1 MAGTLED
8 HRLAGDSP
16 VKVDRSTEARSVR
29 TRRALGL
36 LLMSAAVPG
45 SAQFVAGN
53 RAVGRLAMR
62 AWAAIWA
69 VALVVLLGLWLL
81 RGPTLAVLL
90 NGPVTSGLRVGAW
103 LAFAGWAILLL
114 DAWRLAR
121 PTRLLRPTRLT
132 LTASTLVLVI
142 AAGFATS
149 VAASAFTAANNVSE
163 VLRGGGDS
171 SQKDGRY
178 NILLLG
184 VDAAASRDGVRPDS
198 INVAS
203 IDARTGRTVVFGLP
217 RNLQGAPFP
226 ASSPLHEQYPDGFR
240 CEDAACMLN
249 GVYTLAEGNA
259 ELYPSGNA
267 GLMATRE
274 VVSETLGLD
283 INYYA
288 MVDMGGFQSLINAMG
303 GITLN
308 VGRDVAI
315 GGGGSAVSGYIE
327 AGEGV
332 HLDGYHALWFAR
344 SRHGSSDYERM
355 NRQKCVMS
363 AMAKQLDPAVVA
375 TKFVELSEA
384 GKDIVL
390 TDVGAGHVA
399 ELAEL
404 ALKAKALELTSVDFT
419 PPLIVTAHPDL
430 PLIRSTVVD
439 AINAAEALDHPDSTP
454 EVSAASPQA
463 DRSAGPEPSDSASS
477 PTVPTAAESAP
488 TEGVEVSAETA
499 EAPPICT
506 VS

>member
-1 MAGTLED
+1 M
-8 HRLAGDSP
+8 
-16 VKVDRSTEARSVR
+16 KVDRSTEARSVR

-53 RAVGRLAMR
+53 RFVGR
-62 AWAAIWA
+62 
-69 VALVVLLGLWLL
+69 VALRVWVAVWVLALVTLLGLLL
-81 RGPTLAVLL
+81 WRGPTLAVLL
-90 NGPVTSGLRVGAW
+90 NGPVTAGLRVAAW
-103 LAFAGWAILLL
+103 LAFVGWALLL
-114 DAWRLAR
+114 FDAWRLAR
-121 PTRLLRPTRLT
+121 PTLLRRPTRLT
-132 LTASTLVLVI
+132 LTVSTVVLVVC
-142 AAGFATS
+142 AGFATS

-163 VLRGGGDS
+163 VLRGGGDT

-184 VDAAASRDGVRPDS
+184 VDAAASRDGIRPDS

-203 IDARTGRTVVFGLP
+203 IDASTGRTVVFGLP

-226 ASSPLHEQYPDGFR
+226 ASSPLHELYPDGFR
-240 CEDAACMLN
+240 CEDNACMLN
-249 GVYTLAEGNA
+249 GIYTLASEHP
-259 ELYPSGNA
+259 ELFPGPDG
-267 GLMATRE
+267 GLDATRQ
-274 VVSETLGLD
+274 VVSEILGLD

-288 MVDMGGFQSLINAMG
+288 MVDMGGFKSLIDAMG

-308 VGRDVAI
+308 VGRDVPI
-315 GGGGSAVSGYIE
+315 GGGGSPVSGYIE
-327 AGEGV
+327 AGENV

-363 AMAKQLDPAVVA
+363 AMAKQLDPSVMAR
-375 TKFVELSEA
+375 KFVELSEA
-384 GKDIVL
+384 GKDIVV

-404 ALKAKALELTSVDFT
+404 ALRAKSLELTSVDFT
-419 PPLIVTAHPDL
+419 PPLIVTADPDL

-439 AINAAEALDHPDSTP
+439 AIAAAEELDRPGSATANPSGEPVTAPATTP
-454 EVSAASPQA
+454 ATEAPQPSAASRQDTVASVESEAP
-463 DRSAGPEPSDSASS
+463 SAVTPD
-477 PTVPTAAESAP
+477 
-488 TEGVEVSAETA
+488 
-499 EAPPICT
+499 APPICT